1 MPCDS
6 PRSLQASR
14 RRRRTLATIGVLAL
28 AALVLIGS
36 VCSSSEESAALERLD
51 LKDAAPPPTLAAKTG
66 EALAPV
72 QAISGRLQPS
82 RDGRGRSATERGA
95 ALPSASVSRPPG
107 VDEVSW
113 MRLVS
118 ELGAGSDE
126 LARIVAHLTWAD
138 AAARF
143 RAAAPGS
150 MLRRELAGQ
159 LDAGLEERLASREL
173 HAAEALAWKRALLEV
188 RVDDPVEREAMLR
201 AWRSRQPAGA
211 FASPAQGPD
220 QRQRR
225 FERLQAELLTRH
237 GKGGDA
243 RVVEA
248 ELDALR
254 ARVYGTPASED

>member
-1 MPCDS
+1 
-6 PRSLQASR
+6 
-14 RRRRTLATIGVLAL
+14 VLAL

-51 LKDAAPPPTLAAKTG
+51 LKDAAPPPTLAAKTE

-107 VDEVSW
+107 VDEASW